1 MEPTSRASDH
11 IERLTAQSICDEVG
25 NRLQEDLFLEASPL
39 PPYLERLVNELR
51 KQERVQIDGVGAP
64 ADRFLHARP

>member
-11 IERLTAQSICDEVG
+11 IDRLTAQSIGDEAG

-39 PPYLERLVNELR
+39 PPYLERLVNDLR

>member
-11 IERLTAQSICDEVG
+11 IDRLTAQSICDEVG
-25 NRLQEDLFLEASPL
+25 NRLPEDLFLEASPL

>member
-11 IERLTAQSICDEVG
+11 IDRLQSIGDEAG

-39 PPYLERLVNELR
+39 PPYLERLVNDLR
-51 KQERVQIDGVGAP
+51 KQERLQIDGVGAP